1 MELIV
6 LNENNILKTKT
17 TLTKKEINSLYKTGK
32 KLNFS
37 SFFVLWDFNK
47 NLQDKPTR
55 LVISVPKK
63 KIKKAVDRNYIKRCF
78 KEIHRLNKG
87 ILLKKI
93 INPIN
98 IIITYNKTQ
107 LIEFNQ
113 LQEEL
118 LTLFKKIS
126 KEVNENF

>member
-1 MELIV
+1 M
-6 LNENNILKTKT
+6 
-17 TLTKKEINSLYKTGK
+17 
-32 KLNFS
+32 
-37 SFFVLWDFNK
+37 
-47 NLQDKPTR
+47 
-55 LVISVPKK
+55 
-63 KIKKAVDRNYIKRCF
+63 
-78 KEIHRLNKG
+78 
-87 ILLKKI
+87 LKKI

>member
-37 SFFVLWDFNK
+37 SFFVLWDFNQ
-47 NLQDKPTR
+47 NLKDKPTR

-63 KIKKAVDRNYIKRCF
+63 KK
-78 KEIHRLNKG
+78 
-87 ILLKKI
+87 
-93 INPIN
+93 
-98 IIITYNKTQ
+98 
-107 LIEFNQ
+107 
-113 LQEEL
+113 
-118 LTLFKKIS
+118 
-126 KEVNENF
+126 